1 MLSYLTPSILWKAA
15 SDTATAALASGAL
28 QPIQTRELVIEDGGM
43 SFVVREVSSLLR
55 KFSNQARAAP
65 QRNPYLPFEPALHV
79 GDLSPDHVVLL
90 NKFPVMAE
98 HLLVITRD
106 FVAQDTLIQRED
118 FVALAVAM
126 VERACIAFYNAGRDA
141 GASQPHRHLQ
151 VVPLPLERDGAG
163 TPIDRALATV
173 RGRSGRDVAP
183 LGYTHVLGWLDEHG
197 ASATTP
203 TQLGERMHER
213 YRALLGPAGI
223 DGIASAAGERQS
235 RAYNLLATREWMMI
249 VPRRRER
256 YEGISVNAL
265 GFAGS
270 LFVKDD
276 AQLEIVRRT
285 GPRAVLAAVSG

>member
-1 MLSYLTPSILWKAA
+1 
-15 SDTATAALASGAL
+15 
-28 QPIQTRELVIEDGGM
+28 
-43 SFVVREVSSLLR
+43 
-55 KFSNQARAAP
+55 
-65 QRNPYLPFEPALHV
+65 
-79 GDLSPDHVVLL
+79 
-90 NKFPVMAE
+90 
-98 HLLVITRD
+98 
-106 FVAQDTLIQRED
+106 
-118 FVALAVAM
+118 
-126 VERACIAFYNAGRDA
+126 
-141 GASQPHRHLQ
+141 
-151 VVPLPLERDGAG
+151 
-163 TPIDRALATV
+163 V

-203 TQLGERMHER
+203 TQHGERMHER